1 MNRPVALSP
10 TQKPALA
17 KVNRKDAP
25 VRMIRSD
32 EDVPLEIPEENIKT
46 LLTLGFMSSLAFNIN
61 ESSSDGKSLKVYHS
75 EYLTSTSRKIA
86 FLLNSLHPILHTCNI

>member
-32 EDVPLEIPEENIKT
+32 EEVPLEIPEENIKT

-61 ESSSDGKSLKVYHS
+61 ESSSDGKSLEVYHS
-75 EYLTSTSRKIA
+75 KYLTFRLKTVV
-86 FLLNSLHPILHTCNI
+86 LVNNLHPILHNI

>member
-32 EDVPLEIPEENIKT
+32 EEVPLEIPEENIKT

-75 EYLTSTSRKIA
+75 KYLTFRLKTVV
-86 FLLNSLHPILHTCNI
+86 LVNNLHPILHNI